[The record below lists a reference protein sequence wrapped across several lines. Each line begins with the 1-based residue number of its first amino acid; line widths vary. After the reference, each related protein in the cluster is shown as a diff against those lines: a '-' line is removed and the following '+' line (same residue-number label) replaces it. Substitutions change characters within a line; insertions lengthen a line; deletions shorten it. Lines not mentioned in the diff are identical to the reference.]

1 VALRS
6 KPRSAK
12 GGVSSGDFDPKPKC
26 LPLWLTHADKMMSI
40 LESISEIWYYGIVAG
55 SEGSTT
61 EALCHHQDMVSLSRN
76 RRMPLAS
83 YVYVRVS

>member
-12 GGVSSGDFDPKPKC
+12 EEVSSSDFDPKTKC
-26 LPLWLTHADKMMSI
+26 LPLWLTHAKEITSI

-76 RRMPLAS
+76 RRMPLDS
-83 YVYVRVS
+83 YVHVRVS